1 MMNTPRIKNDKFDW
15 RKISPRKFVKTV
27 SIIVGA
33 VFLVSILILVL
44 FPDPFINT
52 IVKSKITNAF
62 KEAYPEYS
70 MQLGD
75 MHYNVWSNRLG
86 CDSILLKSID
96 STLTCSIGSFSV
108 GGIGWIKILF
118 QSDFNP
124 NGFTSTE
131 IDAQKIVLN
140 FHPSQD
146 EYRFGM
152 LHISLPDSELTID
165 SIKYHSSVDDQQ
177 FFARNQ
183 FRQTRFR
190 FDIPRIKVVG
200 FDYPGLLR
208 GNIYSARS
216 IDIHDIFADI
226 LVNMDKPYDINST
239 NPQMPNELLSSM
251 KEIVKVDSLKI
262 INGRLN
268 YSERFSIGATPGKVT
283 FKKVNVSISGISND
297 TTHADTAVIHGEG
310 IFMNSGTMKLDMAI
324 PLASKDFSLRYSGS
338 LSTMDV
344 TVLNSFIEAG
354 EHQRIKSG
362 VLQSASFNINVNSG
376 YASGSLHVV
385 YKDVNIAVLDKKT
398 GSEKGIFNRILSF
411 FGKVFIIRNSN
422 LPDEDGSIKI
432 GEIKYSRKPTDYFFQ
447 YLWFALRGGVA
458 DVLGFPRE

>member
-1 MMNTPRIKNDKFDW
+1 MMKTPQIKNTFFKW
-15 RKISPRKFVKTV
+15 KELSLLKVVKYA
-27 SIIVGA
+27 SITIGA
-33 VFLVSILILVL
+33 VIIIFVL
-44 FPDPFINT
+44 LFIFFPDPFINT
-52 IVKSKITNAF
+52 LVKDRITKAF
-62 KEAYPEYS
+62 KEAYPKYS
-70 MQLGD
+70 MKLGD

-86 CDSILLKSID
+86 CDSILLKSND

-108 GGIGWIKILF
+108 GGIGWMKILF

-124 NGFTSTE
+124 NGFTTTV
-131 IDAQKIVLN
+131 IDAQKVVLN

-165 SIKYHSSVDDQQ
+165 SIKYHSSLDDQQ

-183 FRQTRFR
+183 FRQTRFKI
-190 FDIPRIKVVG
+190 DVPKINIVG
-200 FDYPGLLR
+200 FDYPKLLR

-239 NPQMPNELLSSM
+239 NPQMPNELLSSI
-251 KEIVKVDSLKI
+251 KEIVKADSLKI

-283 FKKVNVSISGISND
+283 FKKVNVSISGISNN
-297 TTHADTAVIHGEG
+297 TVHPDTAVIHGEG
-310 IFMNSGTMKLDMAI
+310 VFMNSGTMKLNMAI

-362 VLQSASFNINVNSG
+362 TLQSASFNVNVNSG
-376 YASGSLHVV
+376 YASGSLYAV
-385 YKDVNIAVLDKKT
+385 YKDVNIALLNKDT
-398 GSEKGIFNRILSF
+398 GSDKGIFNRIVSF

-432 GEIKYSRKPTDYFFQ
+432 GEIKYSRKPADYFFQ
-447 YLWFALRGGVA
+447 FLWFALRGGVA